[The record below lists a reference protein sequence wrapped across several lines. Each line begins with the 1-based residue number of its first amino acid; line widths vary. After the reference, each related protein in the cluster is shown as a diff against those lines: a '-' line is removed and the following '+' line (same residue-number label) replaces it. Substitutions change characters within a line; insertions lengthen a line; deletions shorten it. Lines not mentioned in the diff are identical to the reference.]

1 MLSSQVRQ
9 EVAMKLAG
17 RPEAKGVVVRVFW
30 LMFALIS
37 SSSVLAQEPVN
48 LKDQV
53 IESAGPGWTQ
63 LQQAFEQDGTWR
75 VQWSDG
81 VDVDIRL
88 ARRGGLLLATDTRKL
103 NATRAATM
111 VRPKRQAERGAEIV
125 KLIQHSNGWYT
136 FEKAENDEYWKR
148 RADEPTGSNKAEQ
161 RLFLN
166 TLWSASPWAIVGVPL
181 GKIFADADTVVETF
195 VPVEDQPG
203 IYRIEFSMQHGLAS
217 PIPGVGVMAG
227 SAPFVHYPAQ
237 CKLFVDAN
245 HDWRVTRLEFQRE
258 RANHGSVFD
267 QMAISYVSSTEFTV
281 SSGQG
286 NSAEAARL
294 EKMKYVVTFHGGAPE
309 QHEFETGHYKVAE
322 SSKGEANRIP

>member
-1 MLSSQVRQ
+1 
-9 EVAMKLAG
+9 
-17 RPEAKGVVVRVFW
+17 VRVFL
-30 LMFALIS
+30 LMFALIY
-37 SSSVLAQEPVN
+37 SSSVLAQEPGN

-53 IESAGPGWTQ
+53 IGSAGPGWTQ

-81 VDVDIRL
+81 VDVDISL
-88 ARRGGLLLATDTRKL
+88 ARTSGLLLATDTRKL

-136 FEKAENDEYWKR
+136 FEKTENGEYWKR

-181 GKIFADADTVVETF
+181 AKIFADADTVVETF
-195 VPVEDQPG
+195 SPVEGQAG
-203 IYRIEFSMQHGLAS
+203 IYLIEFSMQHGLDS
-217 PIPGVGVMAG
+217 PIPGVGVMGG

-245 HDWRVTRLEFQRE
+245 HHWRVIRLEFQRE
-258 RANHGSVFD
+258 RANHGRVFD
-267 QMAISYVSSTEFTV
+267 QMTISYVSNTEFTV

-286 NSAEAARL
+286 NSAEAARV
-294 EKMKYVVTFHGGAPE
+294 EKMKHLVAFDAEKTEAS
-309 QHEFETGHYKVAE
+309 EFEIAHYPVAE
-322 SSKGEANRIP
+322 KAKSETNRDP